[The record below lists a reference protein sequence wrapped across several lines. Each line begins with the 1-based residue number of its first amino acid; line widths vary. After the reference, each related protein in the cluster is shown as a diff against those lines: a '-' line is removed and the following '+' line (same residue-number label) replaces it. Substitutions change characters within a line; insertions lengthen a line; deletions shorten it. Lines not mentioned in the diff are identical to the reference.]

1 MANPIL
7 LKIVPKKGAT
17 IYAAKIQYDAPKI
30 AGFLPIES
38 QETPYATDYIAL
50 DNIASFSVLNAE
62 TPNIWYAFD
71 SCVKVKID
79 KSIGG

>member
-17 IYAAKIQYDAPKI
+17 IYAAKIAYDSPKL
-30 AGFLPIES
+30 AGFLAIES
-38 QETPYATDYIAL
+38 PNTPNATDYIAL

-62 TPNIWYAFD
+62 TPNIVYAFD
-71 SCVKVKID
+71 SRVKVKID
-79 KSIGG
+79 ESIGG